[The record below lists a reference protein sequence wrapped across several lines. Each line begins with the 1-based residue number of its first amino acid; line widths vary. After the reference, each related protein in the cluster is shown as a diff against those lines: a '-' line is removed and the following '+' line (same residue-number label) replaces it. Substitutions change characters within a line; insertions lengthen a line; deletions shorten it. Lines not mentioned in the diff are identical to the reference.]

1 MEYYIAYVIIGIG
14 LGVSASSI
22 ITRNRSRV
30 QNAIDDLEAKKAWV
44 TLVSNR
50 NQKQSLGEKNDRRN
64 QRR

>member
-1 MEYYIAYVIIGIG
+1 MDYLVYAIIGIG
-14 LGVSASSI
+14 LGASATSI
-22 ITRNRSRV
+22 ITRNSKRV
-30 QNAIDDLEAKKAWV
+30 QNAQDDLEAKKAWV

>member
-1 MEYYIAYVIIGIG
+1 MDYLVYAIIGIG
-14 LGVSASSI
+14 LGASATSI
-22 ITRNRSRV
+22 ITRNSKRV
-30 QNAIDDLEAKKAWV
+30 QNARDDLEAKKAWV

>member
-1 MEYYIAYVIIGIG
+1 MEYIVYAIIGIG
-14 LGVSASSI
+14 LGLSTSSI
-22 ITRNRSRV
+22 ITRNSKRV
-30 QNAIDDLEAKKAWV
+30 QNAQDDLEAKKAWV

>member
-1 MEYYIAYVIIGIG
+1 MEYLVYAIIGIG
-14 LGVSASSI
+14 LGVSTSSI
-22 ITRNRSRV
+22 ITRNSKRV
-30 QNAIDDLEAKKAWV
+30 QNARDDLEAKKAWV

>member
-1 MEYYIAYVIIGIG
+1 MEYYIAFLIVGIG
-14 LGVSASSI
+14 LGLSTSSI
-22 ITRNRSRV
+22 ITRNSKRV
-30 QNAIDDLEAKKAWV
+30 QNARDDLEAKKAWV